1 MLLRLVT
8 FHPSTAKTPKS
19 RLWVSRNRL
28 GDGSWGGDVQ
38 NAWLVV
44 PTRWSGWW
52 FQIFY
57 FYPYLGKWSILTHI
71 FQRGWFN
78 HPPVI
83 LVFFYHGNKPI
94 SYEHPLKSSPI
105 FSNEFFWATQI
116 PFLVQKKTSPVL
128 TPTSLTRFTWPQC
141 EGEKLGWV
149 FPNWGGGWGFADDE
163 NGPCRE
169 RIDILCWEKENPP
182 LKCAFFWG
190 GYVSFREGKM
200 I

>member
-57 FYPYLGKWSILTHI
+57 FYLTWGNDPFWLI
-71 FQRGWFN
+71 FFKGVGSTTNQLSWFFTMETKR
-78 HPPVI
+78 I
-83 LVFFYHGNKPI
+83 I
-94 SYEHPLKSSPI
+94 RTCSLKSPAHFRKGVKI
-105 FSNEFFWATQI
+105 YPNEFLLATQI
-116 PFLVQKKTSPVL
+116 PWSPKKTSPKD
-128 TPTSLTRFTWPQC
+128 PN
-141 EGEKLGWV
+141 GWLDSHGPNAIVKVKNLMV
-149 FPNWGGGWGFADDE
+149 FPNWGGGEGLQMMKTDPAG
-163 NGPCRE
+163 NG
-169 RIDILCWEKENPP
+169 
-182 LKCAFFWG
+182 
-190 GYVSFREGKM
+190 
-200 I
+200 